1 MQVLHAVSS
10 APTFRLER
18 PRRDSRSGNKRI
30 FRANFGI
37 TPLLERAQDTQNSST
52 KRTHPMRIESVELV
66 ALPDAPAWQEKVYR
80 AHLDTG
86 EDMDLFQQ
94 HWDVPLP
101 PESLVGL
108 TVEEARVK
116 RNERMFAIASGNH

>member
-1 MQVLHAVSS
+1 MHLLRTVSS

-18 PRRDSRSGNKRI
+18 ARCDLRSGNKRT

-37 TPLLERAQDTQNSST
+37 TPPLERAQDTKNSST

-66 ALPDAPAWQEKVYR
+66 ALPNAPAWQEKVYR

>member
-1 MQVLHAVSS
+1 
-10 APTFRLER
+10 
-18 PRRDSRSGNKRI
+18 
-30 FRANFGI
+30 
-37 TPLLERAQDTQNSST
+37 
-52 KRTHPMRIESVELV
+52 MRIESVELV
-66 ALPDAPAWQEKVYR
+66 ALPNAPTWQEKIYR

-108 TVEEARVK
+108 TVEEARKK

>member
-1 MQVLHAVSS
+1 M
-10 APTFRLER
+10 
-18 PRRDSRSGNKRI
+18 RD
-30 FRANFGI
+30 
-37 TPLLERAQDTQNSST
+37 
-52 KRTHPMRIESVELV
+52 ESVQLV
-66 ALPDAPAWQEKVYR
+66 ALPNAPAWQEKVYR

-108 TVEEARVK
+108 TVEEARRK
-116 RNERMFAIASGNH
+116 RNDRMFSIASGNR